1 MRLSRLGGVAEELL
15 AHARVGVPADR
26 EDAFADRVT
35 AVVDEV
41 DAVVSATD
49 PLLADELER
58 IIGRS
63 GGVPADLRA
72 AALVGWLRAE
82 LAVEALSAQRAEP
95 QVDRSRRK
103 QTIGFRFRSPVTR
116 EPDPSERGA
125 GAT

>member
-15 AHARVGVPADR
+15 AHARAGVVPER
-26 EDAFADRVT
+26 EEAFADRVS

-41 DAVVSATD
+41 EAVVSESD

-58 IIGRS
+58 VVVGA

-82 LAVEALSAQRAEP
+82 LAVEALIAQRNETP
-95 QVDRSRRK
+95 SDRSRRK

-116 EPDPSERGA
+116 EPGA
-125 GAT
+125 AGGDATTT